1 MFERI
6 ETMRMARALT
16 DHAAQRQGVVAR
28 NIANADT
35 PDYRARDVRDFAETY
50 RAPMGGEAM
59 KSTRAGHLPDPFWPG
74 DTARLTVDAAP
85 ISPNGNS
92 VSVEDEMVKMAR
104 MKREHD
110 LSLAIYKSSM
120 DLMRVSIG
128 KRV

>member
-1 MFERI
+1 MFDRI

-16 DHAAQRQGVVAR
+16 DHAARRQGVIAR

-35 PDYRARDVRDFAETY
+35 PGYRARDVQDFAATY
-50 RAPMGGEAM
+50 HAPMAGEGL

-74 DTARLTVDAAP
+74 DTSRLTVDAAP
-85 ISPNGNS
+85 VSPNGNS

-120 DLMRVSIG
+120 DLMRISIG